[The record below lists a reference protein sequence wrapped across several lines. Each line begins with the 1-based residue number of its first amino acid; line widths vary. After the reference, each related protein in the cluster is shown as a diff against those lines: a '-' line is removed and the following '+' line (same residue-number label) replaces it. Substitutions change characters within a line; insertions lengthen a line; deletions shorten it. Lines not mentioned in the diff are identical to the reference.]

1 MFKSTISW
9 LSILATKRLRR
20 RGENGRRST
29 RGRRRARRSTR
40 GRRRARRSTRRR
52 DITNNAF
59 LITMTWDSYFSTS
72 ASICHYLYKKGK

>member
-9 LSILATKRLRR
+9 LSILVTKRRRR

-29 RGRRRARRSTR
+29 RR
-40 GRRRARRSTRRR
+40 RRRARRSTRRSVSNTRGR
-52 DITNNAF
+52 DLTNISF

-72 ASICHYLYKKGK
+72 ASIYHYLYKKGKK